1 MTTTEPRGHTPT
13 LAACFIHFDV
23 SFMLW
28 VLLGALGV
36 FIAEGIGLGPSQK
49 ALVVAIPIL
58 SGSLLRVPL
67 GLLSDRFGGKKV
79 GTIMLACL
87 YGPLT
92 LGWLGRL
99 SREQLEF
106 VELMVKN
113 RGNINGVAGELK
125 IAYNTARSRL
135 DDIVAALGYSAPPE
149 ENGRADRRAV
159 LDRLAAKEISV
170 EDAMKL
176 LRG

>member
-1 MTTTEPRGHTPT
+1 MYPLLTTCPVCG
-13 LAACFIHFDV
+13 
-23 SFMLW
+23 
-28 VLLGALGV
+28 
-36 FIAEGIGLGPSQK
+36 
-49 ALVVAIPIL
+49 
-58 SGSLLRVPL
+58 
-67 GLLSDRFGGKKV
+67 
-79 GTIMLACL
+79 
-87 YGPLT
+87 GPLHVERLGCDDCHSTIEGRFT

-113 RGNINGVAGELK
+113 RGNINGVAGDLK

-135 DDIVAALGYSAPPE
+135 DDVVAALGYTPPPDDSRPE
-149 ENGRADRRAV
+149 RRAV

-176 LRG
+176 LRS

>member
-1 MTTTEPRGHTPT
+1 MYPLLTTCPVCG
-13 LAACFIHFDV
+13 
-23 SFMLW
+23 
-28 VLLGALGV
+28 
-36 FIAEGIGLGPSQK
+36 
-49 ALVVAIPIL
+49 
-58 SGSLLRVPL
+58 
-67 GLLSDRFGGKKV
+67 
-79 GTIMLACL
+79 
-87 YGPLT
+87 GPLHAVRLSCGECHSSLEGEFT

-113 RGNINGVAGELK
+113 RGNINGVASELK

-135 DDIVAALGYSAPPE
+135 DDIVEALGYASAATE
-149 ENGRADRRAV
+149 TNGRTDRRAV
-159 LDRLAAKEISV
+159 LDRLASKEISV

>member
-1 MTTTEPRGHTPT
+1 MYPLLTTCPVCG
-13 LAACFIHFDV
+13 
-23 SFMLW
+23 
-28 VLLGALGV
+28 
-36 FIAEGIGLGPSQK
+36 GP
-49 ALVVAIPIL
+49 LHVT
-58 SGSLLRVPL
+58 R
-67 GLLSDRFGGKKV
+67 
-79 GTIMLACL
+79 LACDECQSSL
-87 YGPLT
+87 EGEFT

-113 RGNINGVAGELK
+113 RGNINGVASELK

-149 ENGRADRRAV
+149 ENGRVERRAV

-176 LRG
+176 LRS

>member
-1 MTTTEPRGHTPT
+1 MYPLLTTCPVCG
-13 LAACFIHFDV
+13 
-23 SFMLW
+23 
-28 VLLGALGV
+28 
-36 FIAEGIGLGPSQK
+36 
-49 ALVVAIPIL
+49 
-58 SGSLLRVPL
+58 
-67 GLLSDRFGGKKV
+67 
-79 GTIMLACL
+79 
-87 YGPLT
+87 GPLHAVRLSCGECHSSLEGEFT

-135 DDIVAALGYSAPPE
+135 DDIVEALGYSAAPAE
-149 ENGRADRRAV
+149 TNGRADRRAV

-176 LRG
+176 LRS

>member
-1 MTTTEPRGHTPT
+1 MYPLLTTCPVCGGELHAVRLSCDDCHT
-13 LAACFIHFDV
+13 
-23 SFMLW
+23 
-28 VLLGALGV
+28 
-36 FIAEGIGLGPSQK
+36 GIDGQ
-49 ALVVAIPIL
+49 
-58 SGSLLRVPL
+58 
-67 GLLSDRFGGKKV
+67 F
-79 GTIMLACL
+79 
-87 YGPLT
+87 T

-113 RGNINGVAGELK
+113 RGNINGVASDLK
-125 IAYNTARSRL
+125 VAYNTARSRL
-135 DDIVAALGYSAPPE
+135 DDIVEALGYSSAPTE
-149 ENGRADRRAV
+149 TNGRADRRAV